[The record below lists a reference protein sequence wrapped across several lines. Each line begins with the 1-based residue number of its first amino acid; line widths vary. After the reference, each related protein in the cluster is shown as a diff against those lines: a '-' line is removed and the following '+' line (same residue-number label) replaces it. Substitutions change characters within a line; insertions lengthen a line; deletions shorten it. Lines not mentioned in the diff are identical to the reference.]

1 MTTRKSAPKNIVPG
15 CVARS
20 ERHIDIPNAKSVGKE
35 HLIFSSLR
43 HLSKRLYSFWDS
55 VKKFKRSH
63 RRQERN
69 QEFSGQG
76 RFLGTRVLQLKNR
89 EKLKRKR
96 LNKGKILS
104 FFS

>member
-1 MTTRKSAPKNIVPG
+1 MTTRKSALKNIVPG

-35 HLIFSSLR
+35 HLVFSSLS

-63 RRQERN
+63 RRQAHN
-69 QEFSGQG
+69 QEFSG
-76 RFLGTRVLQLKNR
+76 
-89 EKLKRKR
+89 
-96 LNKGKILS
+96 
-104 FFS
+104 